1 MTLCCRLRQWYRVT
15 IFRKST
21 LNASV
26 NSYNAALCHFPFRG
40 RKSVQSEGGTIFI
53 ALLDAGGKNHVILSE
68 KTFRWYHSC
77 NRVHHRYLTK
87 NVISLSMFRL
97 QLQAARSVTTQSPQP
112 QKFIF
117 NYLNTIRVIVTVSD
131 QNKGK
136 VSESCFF
143 IRSHLLSD
151 CVRVK
156 NGIIF
161 SWGIFASN

>member
-1 MTLCCRLRQWYRVT
+1 MDKKLHDWEMTLCCRLRQWYRVT

-68 KTFRWYHSC
+68 KTFRWYHSY
-77 NRVHHRYLTK
+77 NRIHHLTK

-97 QLQAARSVTTQSPQP
+97 HPQAARSVTTQSPQP
-112 QKFIF
+112 QKSIF

-136 VSESCFF
+136 VSESCFLF
-143 IRSHLLSD
+143 DHICSLIVS
-151 CVRVK
+151 
-156 NGIIF
+156 G
-161 SWGIFASN
+161 

>member
-40 RKSVQSEGGTIFI
+40 RKSEQSEGGTIFI
-53 ALLDAGGKNHVILSE
+53 ALLDASGKNHVILSE
-68 KTFRWYHSC
+68 KTFRWYHSY
-77 NRVHHRYLTK
+77 NRVHHLTK

-97 QLQAARSVTTQSPQP
+97 HPQAARSVTTQSPQP
-112 QKFIF
+112 QKSIF

-136 VSESCFF
+136 VSESCFYSITF
-143 IRSHLLSD
+143 ALWLCLGKKWNNFLL
-151 CVRVK
+151 RY
-156 NGIIF
+156 F
-161 SWGIFASN
+161 R

>member
-1 MTLCCRLRQWYRVT
+1 MTLCCRPRQWYRVT

-26 NSYNAALCHFPFRG
+26 NSYNAALCHFPFRV

-77 NRVHHRYLTK
+77 NRVHHRYVTK

-97 QLQAARSVTTQSPQP
+97 HPQAARSVTTQSPQP
-112 QKFIF
+112 QKSIF
-117 NYLNTIRVIVTVSD
+117 NYLNTVRVIVMVND

-136 VSESCFF
+136 VSELCFLF
-143 IRSHLLSD
+143 DHICSLIVS
-151 CVRVK
+151 
-156 NGIIF
+156 G
-161 SWGIFASN
+161 